1 MTSRRFPPWLVKR
14 LASPSQAHG
23 VKALMREK
31 RLHTVC
37 EEARCPNLFECF
49 SRQTATF
56 MIGGDVCT
64 RTCGYCAVE
73 KGVPG
78 PLDPEEPLHVAEA
91 AAALGLRHVVVTMVN
106 RDDLP
111 DGAAGHVVA
120 TIEAIRAR
128 MPLATVEVLVSDF
141 MGNLDAVERVVRANP
156 DVFNHNIE
164 TVERLF
170 KRSRPNG
177 DYARSLRVLGRAR
190 GMDPEM
196 TTKSGAMV
204 GLGETEEDVLALM
217 DDLRRPEVDCQIL
230 TLGQYLAPK
239 AKSLPVREYVHP
251 DAYARYRIAGR
262 ARGFQH
268 VFAGPFVRS
277 SYNAEEALHAARGG
291 GEGGDGG
298 GGERAGDPEGRA
310 FLTPDGSG
318 RNVPVPRGGVIP
330 LRVPRRDTA
339 HA

>member
-1 MTSRRFPPWLVKR
+1 
-14 LASPSQAHG
+14 
-23 VKALMREK
+23 
-31 RLHTVC
+31 
-37 EEARCPNLFECF
+37 
-49 SRQTATF
+49 
-56 MIGGDVCT
+56 
-64 RTCGYCAVE
+64 
-73 KGVPG
+73 
-78 PLDPEEPLHVAEA
+78 
-91 AAALGLRHVVVTMVN
+91 VT

-111 DGAAGHVVA
+111 DGGAGHFA
-120 TIEAIRAR
+120 RTIRVFRAR
-128 MPLATVEVLVSDF
+128 CPEVRIEVLVPDF
-141 MGNLDAVERVVRANP
+141 KGDQSAIETVLDARA

-164 TVERLF
+164 TVKRLF

-177 DYARSLRVLGRAR
+177 DYARSLRVLGSAR

-239 AKSLPVREYVHP
+239 AKSFPVREYVHP
-251 DAYARYRIAGR
+251 DTYERYRIAGR
-262 ARGFQH
+262 ARGFNH

-277 SYNAEEALHAARGG
+277 SYNAEEALHAAR
-291 GEGGDGG
+291 DARDDR

-330 LRVPRRDTA
+330 LRIPRRDRREA
-339 HA
+339 VG